1 MSVKSCW
8 LSALFKF
15 FISFLAISL
24 VMSIIESKVLK
35 SSSIIVEF
43 SILQSCQFFLPVFWC
58 SVASCLHIYNY
69 YIFLL
74 NTIIIT
80 KHPLYL

>member
-1 MSVKSCW
+1 
-8 LSALFKF
+8 
-15 FISFLAISL
+15 
-24 VMSIIESKVLK
+24 MSITESKVLK

-58 SVASCLHIYNY
+58 SVASCIYIY

-74 NTIIIT
+74 NAIIIT
-80 KHPLYL
+80 KCPLYLW